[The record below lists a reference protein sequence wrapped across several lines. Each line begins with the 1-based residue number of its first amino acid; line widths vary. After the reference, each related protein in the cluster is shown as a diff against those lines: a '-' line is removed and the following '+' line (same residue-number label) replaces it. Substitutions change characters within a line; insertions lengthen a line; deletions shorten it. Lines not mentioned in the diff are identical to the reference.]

1 VTDEHYEEPVTF
13 VDKRKI
19 DPETG
24 ELREQTPEPE
34 PLAGTGAAPQPTD
47 VEFPEVLESTEHPAV
62 HELAERTADLQRLQ
76 AEYTNYRRRVERDKK
91 ATIESAKASV
101 VAELL
106 AVVDDLERARSHGD
120 LESGPMKAVAAKL
133 AGLLEKQGVTHFGAE
148 GEPFDPTLHEAVQ
161 HDGEGKDPVIG
172 SVFRKGYRIGDR
184 VLRHAMVTVT
194 DQVSGVAAG
203 SPTEAASS
211 DTVGSSEISAD
222 ADFEQR

>member
-1 VTDEHYEEPVTF
+1 MSDEHYDEPVTI
-13 VDKRKI
+13 VDNRKI

-24 ELREQTPEPE
+24 EIREPDTESAAE
-34 PLAGTGAAPQPTD
+34 FSAAGAGPASEGVD
-47 VEFPEVLESTEHPAV
+47 VEHPAV
-62 HELAERTADLQRLQ
+62 QELAERTGDLQRLQ

-91 ATIESAKASV
+91 ATIEAAKASV

-133 AGLLEKQGVTHFGAE
+133 IGLLEKQGVAEFGAE

-161 HDGEGKDPVIG
+161 HDGEGRDPVIG

-194 DQVSGVAAG
+194 DQVSDAVAG
-203 SPTEAASS
+203 SPTEVASS
-211 DTVGSSEISAD
+211 DTVQSSEIKTD
-222 ADFEQR
+222 ADPEQR